1 MENLNPGLWALS
13 QRSLVVPVVTDGSQV
28 ALTSAFLSPFQN
40 AALHGVTGELGETVK
55 ELLCVF
61 FPFTS
66 MNLKRRG
73 KRREKT

>member
-1 MENLNPGLWALS
+1 MVA
-13 QRSLVVPVVTDGSQV
+13 DGSQV
-28 ALTSAFLSPFQN
+28 ALTSAFLKLSPFQN

-66 MNLKRRG
+66 VNLKRRG